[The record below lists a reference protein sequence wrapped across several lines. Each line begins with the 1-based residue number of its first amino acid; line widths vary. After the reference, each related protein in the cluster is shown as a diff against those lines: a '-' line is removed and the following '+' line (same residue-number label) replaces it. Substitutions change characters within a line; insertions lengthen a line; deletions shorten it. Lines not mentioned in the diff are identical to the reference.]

1 MQIGERIVKW
11 FQTHGR
17 DLDWRESQDPYHIW
31 VSEIIFQQTRIKQ
44 GAEYFYRFMDRFPNV
59 FELAKADQ
67 DEVLKYWEGLGY
79 YSRARNLHFTAKYV
93 VQELDGKFPE
103 DYQSLMKL
111 KGIGPYTARAIGSF
125 AFGNQVGVLDGNVL
139 RVVSRL
145 TGDFSPIN
153 DLKARKVYQ
162 ATVDHWVQPVSSRWF
177 NYGMMDLGA
186 SVCTPTRPGCL
197 ICPVQETCIAYR
209 EGLIP
214 HLPQK
219 KKTLVRK
226 VRYFNFLLVR
236 DSSGSIAI
244 RKRPDKVFWG
254 GLWEIPNVEISQND
268 WMDVS
273 CPPGGEKGIKL
284 KHVFTHFDM
293 MIRVCLME
301 RKDFEGSAECE
312 FITSDKIR
320 NFAFSRAVLK
330 IFEAYFGTD
339 EVKGS

>member
-1 MQIGERIVKW
+1 MQIGERIVNW
-11 FQTHGR
+11 FQTNGR
-17 DLDWRESQDPYHIW
+17 KLDWRESQEPYHIW

-44 GAEYFYRFMDRFPNV
+44 GAAYFYRFMDRFPDV

-79 YSRARNLHFTAKYV
+79 YSRARNLHFTAQYIVKEFKGEFPSTY
-93 VQELDGKFPE
+93 QE
-103 DYQSLMKL
+103 LMKL

-139 RVVSRL
+139 RVVSRIQ
-145 TGDFSPIN
+145 GDFSPIN
-153 DLKARKVYQ
+153 DPKARKSYQ
-162 ATVDHWVQPVSSRWF
+162 ALVDQWVEPVSSRWF

-197 ICPVQETCIAYR
+197 ICPVQEECVAYR

-226 VRYFNFLLVR
+226 VRYFSFFLVT
-236 DSSGSIAI
+236 DPSGAIAI
-244 RKRPDKVFWG
+244 RKRPDKGFWG
-254 GLWEIPNVEISQND
+254 GLWEIPNVEITHRA
-268 WMDVS
+268 WEEGI
-273 CPPGGEKGIKL
+273 CPKGGKSGIKL

-293 MIRVCLME
+293 MIRVCLMAQE
-301 RKDFEGSAECE
+301 DFSDSMECM

-330 IFEAYFGTD
+330 IFEAYI
-339 EVKGS
+339 EPGSE